1 MMLSQMSCY
10 RAASSHATVVDVTVA
25 RETTGPA
32 PAAPADTDS
41 DRSAGPATRRTA
53 LVQKLPG
60 LSLAVAIAIV
70 ASVIGRL
77 LPIVGGPVTGIV
89 IGVAVAAVVKPGER
103 WRPGIRTASR
113 TVLQASV
120 VVLGSQLSLMQIV
133 HVGLSSLPVMLGT
146 LTVALVSAYWIG
158 RWLGVTGNLRT
169 LVGVGTAICGA
180 SAIAAVT
187 PVIGAAGVE
196 VAYAVTTIFLFNVSA
211 VLVFPTLGHLLGMS
225 QHAFGLFAGTAVN
238 DMSSVV
244 AAATTYGHQA
254 ATYAVVVKLT
264 RTLLI
269 IPISLGLAAL
279 VARRERVQT
288 AAAGTVAHVAEPS
301 VAAEVRSRVH
311 VLRLVPRFLI
321 GFLVVA
327 AANTVGLVPTVLH
340 PALSQV
346 SVFLITVALSAI
358 GLSTDLPG
366 LRRAGHRPL
375 VLGAA
380 LWIVVSLTSL
390 ALQRVTGLG

>member
-1 MMLSQMSCY
+1 MMLSEIARY
-10 RAASSHATVVDVTVA
+10 RRALPRARVVSVPSSRESTAS
-25 RETTGPA
+25 
-32 PAAPADTDS
+32 
-41 DRSAGPATRRTA
+41 TA
-53 LVQKLPG
+53 LVLPHPEDASPRPDRRARVASRIPG
-60 LSLAVAIAIV
+60 LSLAVTIAV
-70 ASVIGRL
+70 AATVIGRL
-77 LPIVGGPVTGIV
+77 VPIVGGPVAGIV
-89 IGVAVAAVVKPGER
+89 IGVVVAALVTPGAR
-103 WRPGIRTASR
+103 WRPGITTASK

-120 VVLGSQLSLMQIV
+120 VALGSQLSLMQIV

-146 LTVALVSAYWIG
+146 LAVALVSAYWIG

-211 VLVFPTLGHLLGMS
+211 VLVFPVLGHLLGMS

-244 AAATTYGHQA
+244 AAATTYGHTA

-279 VARRERVQT
+279 VARRERAH
-288 AAAGTVAHVAEPS
+288 AAAPRAAGADAGPTVTAEI
-301 VAAEVRSRVH
+301 RSRVH
-311 VLRLVPRFLI
+311 ILRLVPRFLI
-321 GFLVVA
+321 GFLIVA
-327 AANTVGLVPTVLH
+327 AANTVGLVPTALH
-340 PALSQV
+340 PALSQI

-366 LRRAGHRPL
+366 LRSAGHRPL

-380 LWIVVSLTSL
+380 LWVVVSVTSL